1 VHPKSQLSVTAGLAD
16 PVMEAHGDNDGPTV
30 EDDSSASVVTIS
42 NSPFDHDDY
51 FSKGREVPNNAFR
64 RSHFEAAEREYLREP
79 HGSRYRS
86 RYGSPSPSPSPR
98 PYARSSSS
106 SSRARPEYPEA
117 GSIYDVESEGD
128 DPVDTGEPL
137 PPEWVQPTTVLEDG
151 TATELLIA
159 HSIEHRVLKSGP
171 ERIVLICPS
180 GPPPSSHPSQE
191 KAQGQFRWL

>member
-1 VHPKSQLSVTAGLAD
+1 
-16 PVMEAHGDNDGPTV
+16 
-30 EDDSSASVVTIS
+30 
-42 NSPFDHDDY
+42 
-51 FSKGREVPNNAFR
+51 
-64 RSHFEAAEREYLREP
+64 
-79 HGSRYRS
+79 
-86 RYGSPSPSPSPR
+86 
-98 PYARSSSS
+98 
-106 SSRARPEYPEA
+106 
-117 GSIYDVESEGD
+117 
-128 DPVDTGEPL
+128 VDTGEPL